1 MTSFLFFIIKS
12 IVNRLRIMF
21 WVSFVDVEQV
31 NDDWLDDLQ
40 EGFSWKL

>member
-1 MTSFLFFIIKS
+1 MTSFLFFIVKF

-21 WVSFVDVEQV
+21 WVSFIDVEQV

-40 EGFSWKL
+40 EGFS